1 MSEKKFD
8 SMPDFY
14 KPSANSKRGRAR
26 NESLVRDKTSQNG
39 LPEDWTRATFIV
51 RVELLNK
58 LKDYAYTKRITL
70 KEALDIALKNLLDD
84 ENNLLDHRKHE

>member
-14 KPSANSKRGRAR
+14 KPSANLKRGRTR

-70 KEALDIALKNLLDD
+70 KEALNIALKNLLDD
-84 ENNLLDHRKHE
+84 ENNLLDHRNHE